1 MYDDKTEGFSE
12 RRTSKRRKTKQFLK
26 AFFLAP
32 AARPITARTL
42 VKLILASLKLHPV
55 ALAAQ
60 FAGIIAFAVM
70 FQQSDVNAVFLT
82 VWCVFGLAHFYFSL
96 HFVRLF
102 WRDRDRV
109 ARVRVW
115 IRRWMVLA
123 VSAGIIWGV
132 AGAAFIVPVKGI
144 EQVVTVAVIVAVTF
158 ASWPVYSCWMPSL
171 TAFTLLSLTPL
182 TISVAAQYGV
192 SQTAMAL
199 VIIAVTVFILYSGR
213 KLNEMVLSS
222 ILTDAENRRLVE
234 RLKTEINRAESARR
248 ATEAV
253 SEQRARF
260 FAAANHD
267 LRQPLQ
273 AMGICLD
280 ILKRRATPETA
291 PIIAHLTS
299 TSNSISTLVEQV
311 LEVTRMEFGKLELH
325 VEQVDLTALLE
336 EFEQEFGPVA
346 REKGIRFRIRPIP
359 VTVSTDPQL
368 LRRALRNLVSNAIR
382 YTDETR
388 PNAEVVLALR
398 RRGTSRVEI
407 GVYDAG
413 PGLSREDKA
422 RIFDTFYRGSAGK
435 ARPGTGFGLG
445 LSIVKGICRELG
457 ITLSVGSHLGRGSV
471 FRLCLE
477 VSEAEQVRLCSQ
489 KVVRAAAVGRLSGPI
504 ALVEDNAFVRE
515 ALGSTLES
523 LGAEV
528 LAYEL
533 PDDEA
538 CRKLASIEN
547 LRLLSDYNLGDDR
560 PTGLDIAGRIEKLK
574 GTRLPA
580 VVLTAVARDLIE
592 ARFERPEAGD
602 TMPAT
607 LPRILQK
614 PASVEAIVN
623 ALNAVS
629 APSTDTTDRTESSDS
644 KAAPEPVANDS
655 TSASEPQS

>member
-1 MYDDKTEGFSE
+1 
-12 RRTSKRRKTKQFLK
+12 
-26 AFFLAP
+26 
-32 AARPITARTL
+32 
-42 VKLILASLKLHPV
+42 
-55 ALAAQ
+55 
-60 FAGIIAFAVM
+60 
-70 FQQSDVNAVFLT
+70 
-82 VWCVFGLAHFYFSL
+82 
-96 HFVRLF
+96 
-102 WRDRDRV
+102 
-109 ARVRVW
+109 
-115 IRRWMVLA
+115 
-123 VSAGIIWGV
+123 
-132 AGAAFIVPVKGI
+132 
-144 EQVVTVAVIVAVTF
+144 
-158 ASWPVYSCWMPSL
+158 
-171 TAFTLLSLTPL
+171 
-182 TISVAAQYGV
+182 
-192 SQTAMAL
+192 
-199 VIIAVTVFILYSGR
+199 
-213 KLNEMVLSS
+213 
-222 ILTDAENRRLVE
+222 
-234 RLKTEINRAESARR
+234 
-248 ATEAV
+248 
-253 SEQRARF
+253 
-260 FAAANHD
+260 
-267 LRQPLQ
+267 
-273 AMGICLD
+273 MGICLD
-280 ILKRRATPETA
+280 ILKRRSTPETA

-325 VEQVDLTALLE
+325 VEEVDLTALLE

-547 LRLLSDYNLGDDR
+547 LRLLTDYNLGDDR

-592 ARFERPEAGD
+592 ARFERPEPGE

-629 APSTDTTDRTESSDS
+629 TPSGPLTPSTDTTHSSDTTESSESTDS
-644 KAAPEPVANDS
+644 SAAS
-655 TSASEPQS
+655 SADPRK